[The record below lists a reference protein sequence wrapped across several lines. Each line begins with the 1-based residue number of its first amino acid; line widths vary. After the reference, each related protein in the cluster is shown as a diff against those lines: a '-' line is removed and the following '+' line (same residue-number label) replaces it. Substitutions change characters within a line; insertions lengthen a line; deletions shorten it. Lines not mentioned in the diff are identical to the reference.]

1 VVWEAA
7 SSQRLG
13 RESLPSG
20 TGQGSLEFN
29 AKDLT
34 VSYSQPVKL
43 GNSGI
48 KGDISVEVNGKE
60 KNLTFT
66 FCEN

>member
-1 VVWEAA
+1 MMP
-7 SSQRLG
+7 STD
-13 RESLPSG
+13 SLPSG
-20 TGQGSLEFN
+20 TGQGSLEFS

-48 KGDISVEVNGKE
+48 NGEINIEVNGKE
-60 KNLTFT
+60 KSLTFT